1 MPDIVTMAKGIGN
14 GTPLAAVVTTPK
26 IAATLQQ
33 RVHFNTYGGNPVSMA
48 IGRAVLKVIDEE
60 GLQQNSLVMGK
71 RLKDGLEKLQKKHE
85 IIGDVRGKG
94 LMVAIELV
102 TDKVSK
108 TPLPAEIVGAIF
120 EKTKD
125 LGLLVGKGGLN
136 GNVFRMAPPM
146 CITADDVDFALDV
159 LDKSLQQ

>member
-60 GLQQNSLVMGK
+60 GLQQNSLVQGK

-102 TDKVSK
+102 KDKASK
-108 TPLPAEIVGAIF
+108 IPLPAENVAAIF

-146 CITADDVDFALDV
+146 CIHADDVDFALDV
-159 LDKSLQQ
+159 LDRSLQ